1 MEKITLLTDD
11 NESVD
16 FFVIDETRINGMNY
30 LMVTEEAD
38 ESKDADCY
46 LLKDESSA
54 EDSEAKYVFVEDDA
68 EIEYVSNI
76 FAELL
81 DDVDIE
87 K

>member
-16 FFVIDETRINGMNY
+16 FFVIDETRINGKNY

-81 DDVDIE
+81 DDVNIE